1 MTLAEPGGADAPTG
15 GGVDLYEDFSTL
27 LSTLND
33 VDRMAIADVGT
44 TGQPNRYTT
53 LDDLGEYFANLRD
66 HIPTSLSSA
75 LATGDRFFMSDENT
89 AGDPMRYVSLNTLR
103 NYFLDLDA
111 RFSTEETTLADT
123 DKIFFHDV
131 SADAMRYIEKSDLES
146 EWAVAVRR
154 IVQALE
160 FRLAVVQYQ

>member
-1 MTLAEPGGADAPTG
+1 M
-15 GGVDLYEDFSTL
+15 YEDFSTL

-44 TGQPNRYTT
+44 TGQPNRYAR

-89 AGDPMRYVSLNTLR
+89 AGDPMRYVSVEYLKELLLR
-103 NYFLDLDA
+103 LGQHVS
-111 RFSTEETTLADT
+111 STEQATLADT
-123 DKIFFHDV
+123 DKFFFHDA
-131 SADAMRYIEKSDLES
+131 SAGCNMRYIEKSDLES
-146 EWAVAVRR
+146 ELGRWWYDV
-154 IVQALE
+154 
-160 FRLAVVQYQ
+160 